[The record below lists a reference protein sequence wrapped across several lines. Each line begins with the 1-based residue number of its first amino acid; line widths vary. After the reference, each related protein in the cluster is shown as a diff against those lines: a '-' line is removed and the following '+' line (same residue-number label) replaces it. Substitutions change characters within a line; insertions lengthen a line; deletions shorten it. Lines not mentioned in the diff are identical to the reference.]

1 LDLIPSKKPVHFCP
15 KTFAI
20 FAATN
25 VEDGG
30 IQSHTNVQGNAQIG
44 VGKPCLNGIKLE
56 EGKEEHSDGSVGE
69 ITANVDADN
78 DGKGFHQMGMDGFR
92 S

>member
-1 LDLIPSKKPVHFCP
+1 
-15 KTFAI
+15 
-20 FAATN
+20 
-25 VEDGG
+25 
-30 IQSHTNVQGNAQIG
+30 
-44 VGKPCLNGIKLE
+44 LNGIKLE

-78 DGKGFHQMGMDGFR
+78 DGKGFQQMGMDGFR